1 MKQIALLSCI
11 LALSACQSLPE
22 RIIISPNYTASAQ
35 LSLANSIDL
44 SVKDDRDSPTTLKV
58 LKKDDITRVASNDLE
73 HSLDIAFTK
82 ALKSSGVNIN
92 ASSQNQMALHI
103 HQLEVIVKQQTLK
116 YRSEG
121 IIELEVKLNQGK
133 RSFNKYYNG
142 SQNSEGP
149 LIFDKAKVEGQL
161 NTLLEQIISRIV
173 NDAELQ
179 EFLQG

>member
-1 MKQIALLSCI
+1 MKKIALLVCV
-11 LALSACQSLPE
+11 LAVSACQSLPE
-22 RIIISPNYTASAQ
+22 RIIIAPNYTAAAQ
-35 LSLANSIDL
+35 LSIANNIDL
-44 SVKDDRDSPTTLKV
+44 SVQDNRETPTTLRI
-58 LKKDDITRVASNDLE
+58 LKKDDVTKVASNDLV
-73 HSLDIAFTK
+73 HSLDIALSK
-82 ALKSSGVNIN
+82 ALKNSGVNIN
-92 ASSQNQMALHI
+92 AASQNQMALHI

-121 IIELEVKLNQGK
+121 IIELEVKLNKGS

-161 NTLLEQIISRIV
+161 NTLLEQMISRIV
-173 NDAELQ
+173 NDAELK